1 MFIKTGDIVIILKYD
16 IKKLTKQW
24 TIDNRQ
30 FKYLTLIHLQMKISL
45 LPFVLCLIIMVSPQI
60 SIAFSQKITE
70 FENKDYDVKIGY
82 PHSWNIRE
90 GDIEPGDFNTQIA
103 IFLQF

>member
-1 MFIKTGDIVIILKYD
+1 MP
-16 IKKLTKQW
+16 
-24 TIDNRQ
+24 DNHG
-30 FKYLTLIHLQMKISL
+30 FSTDSY
-45 LPFVLCLIIMVSPQI
+45 C
-60 SIAFSQKITE
+60 FSQEKITE

-82 PHSWNIRE
+82 PQSWNIRE